1 MTDDGQGSRPS
12 AYGSADE
19 AEVPGPP
26 APPTPRAVFKLE
38 APAPRPERSVAIEQC
53 LRKLVDD
60 LRAGQLEARLLEE
73 LRAGREG
80 SFRRGALCE
89 VRQGETCYPGARIDA
104 YDDETGTYTVRRFDT
119 GPRGRGLL
127 MYVEEGEVR
136 GVSYW

>member
-1 MTDDGQGSRPS
+1 MTDDGQGSRSS

-73 LRAGREG
+73 LRAGRERELG
-80 SFRRGALCE
+80 REARKASPPRRAVIVTPASGRFRSA
-89 VRQGETCYPGARIDA
+89 ARA
-104 YDDETGTYTVRRFDT
+104 
-119 GPRGRGLL
+119 
-127 MYVEEGEVR
+127 
-136 GVSYW
+136 